1 MKIFFLTL
9 CFSVIIFS
17 SSCNLNSNFEDRQ
30 ITDSSITNQNLV
42 RRIDY
47 KNKKGRIIKYD
58 TYYLDTLTQYWILSS
73 RNELF
78 YTQKGKIAKEKLYV
92 PNQYLELNPLQLDSF
107 VFNDKDLKIESVHL
121 VSSGNSNKWMK
132 VSRHVFQYLKDDTL
146 AFSEK
151 IFSWDMQNKNWFRTK
166 EYYYEYDSLGRVS
179 SRFTY
184 SLNKYDTSKVEKN
197 FEEFFYPDE
206 NLLPLP

>member
-78 YTQKGKIAKEKLYV
+78 YTPKGKIAKEKLYV

>member
-30 ITDSSITNQNLV
+30 ITDSSITKQNLV

>member
-1 MKIFFLTL
+1 M
-9 CFSVIIFS
+9 
-17 SSCNLNSNFEDRQ
+17 
-30 ITDSSITNQNLV
+30 
-42 RRIDY
+42 
-47 KNKKGRIIKYD
+47 
-58 TYYLDTLTQYWILSS
+58 
-73 RNELF
+73 F